1 MQALIQVSKRR
12 TVKISKKNG
21 TITVLDV
28 DAQESNFKN
37 VVIVMSTLVSQLFM
51 LSTPCRLAG

>member
-21 TITVLDV
+21 TITFLDV